1 MRISKTYKISGTI
14 HNMAGKCEK
23 YLVIAAFVMTGIKF
37 LSAFAM
43 DRSSKNYKTNINK
56 R

>member
-1 MRISKTYKISGTI
+1 MKISKTYKISGAV

-23 YLVIAAFVMTGIKF
+23 WLVISAFAATGIKF
-37 LSAFAM
+37 LSAFVM
-43 DRSSKNYKTNINK
+43 DRSSKNFKSNK